1 MNIVITG
8 ASSGIGFETARIL
21 AKDRSHSILA
31 VSRNRLVLEKLKPGE
46 EGGNIH
52 IFPFDIVNG
61 NYENELIPFL
71 TGRFNRVD
79 CLVNN
84 AGKLVSKPFEKLE
97 DHDFD
102 DIFNTNVK
110 AVYRMIRALL
120 PYLAENA
127 HIVNIG
133 SMGGVQGSVKFPGL
147 SLYSASKGAVAI
159 LTECLA
165 QEFIDR
171 KIKVNCLALGSAQ
184 TNMLS
189 EAFPGFKS
197 PLSAAEMA
205 EFVAFF
211 ALNGHQWFNGKV
223 LPVALTTP

>member
-8 ASSGIGFETARIL
+8 ASSGIGYETARIL
-21 AKDRSHSILA
+21 AKDGNHSVLA
-31 VSRNRLVLEKLKPGE
+31 ISRNRQALEKLKSNE
-46 EGGNIH
+46 AAGNIH
-52 IFPFDIVNG
+52 ILPFDIVKG
-61 NYENELIPFL
+61 NYEKELIPLLESLFS
-71 TGRFNRVD
+71 RVD

-84 AGKLVSKPFEKLE
+84 AGKLVGKPFEMLE
-97 DHDFD
+97 DRDFD
-102 DIFNTNVK
+102 DIFSTNVK
-110 AVYRMIRALL
+110 AIYRMTRALL

-165 QEFIDR
+165 EEFKGR

-189 EAFPGFKS
+189 MAFPGFKS

>member
-21 AKDRSHSILA
+21 AKDGNHSILA
-31 VSRNRLVLEKLKPGE
+31 VSRNLQAMEKLRSGE
-46 EGGNIH
+46 EEGNIH

-61 NYENELIPFL
+61 NYDKELIPFL
-71 TGRFNRVD
+71 TSRFNFVD
-79 CLVNN
+79 CVINN
-84 AGKLVSKPFEKLE
+84 AGKLVSKPLE
-97 DHDFD
+97 LIEDRDFD

-110 AVYRMIRALL
+110 AIYRMTRALL

-211 ALNGHQWFNGKV
+211 TLNGHHWFNGKV